1 MKFLGYVTVRLNSQR
16 VPLKSIRYVEG
27 ESLINRAIKTL
38 NQVNEI
44 EDTVLSCS
52 DWGIKF
58 FIDKDLKYTFVLR
71 DTKLNGNHTTF
82 NDVLDSVIKEMDT
95 DYIVFLSCTSPFIK
109 ASTISEMINKIE
121 QQDYD
126 SAFSATEHK
135 SFCWFNGKPL
145 NYEAENGIPRTQDL
159 ESILIETSS
168 LYIFSKEV
176 YRKHNRRIGFKPFIK
191 ILDYF
196 ESIDI
201 DTIEDLE
208 MAELIAERRKYVTQ
222 R

>member
-16 VPLKSIRYVEG
+16 VPFKSIRCIED

-38 NQVNEI
+38 NQVDETENI
-44 EDTVLSCS
+44 ILSCS
-52 DWGIKF
+52 DLGIKD
-58 FIDKDLKYTFVLR
+58 FIDKNLKYSFIKR

-82 NDVLDSVIKEMDT
+82 NEVLDSVIEDMDT
-95 DYIVFLSCTSPFIK
+95 DYIIFLSCTSPFIK

-121 QQDYD
+121 YQNYD

-145 NYEAENGIPRTQDL
+145 NYETVYGIPRTQDL
-159 ESILIETSS
+159 QPVLIETSS
-168 LYIFSKEV
+168 LYIFSKEM
-176 YRKHNRRIGFKPFIK
+176 YKTYNRRIGFKPFIK
-191 ILDYF
+191 ILDYS

-201 DTIEDLE
+201 DTIADLE
-208 MAELIAERRKYVTQ
+208 MAELIAERRKI
-222 R
+222 